1 MNEEKDKEK
10 EPTSS
15 DSGKGDKPETIEIIK
30 RQSERIKELEDA
42 NLKREEEEAK
52 KQLGGETVA
61 GKPSEKKEEI
71 SPEEYS
77 ASILKGII
85 PK

>member
-15 DSGKGDKPETIEIIK
+15 DSGKGDKLEMIEIIK

-52 KQLGGETVA
+52 KQLCGETVA
-61 GKPSEKKEEI
+61 GKPSEKK
-71 SPEEYS
+71 
-77 ASILKGII
+77 
-85 PK
+85 